1 MRSFSRLVQLSFI
14 ALTII
19 LISGCARPV
28 AFKQPD
34 TYQHSTAIPLRAA
47 FYMDGNLKN
56 MIISSRAASSGIAN
70 RWDIQ
75 VGDAVHKYATSY
87 LQNAFTG
94 FKEISAPGEGDYDIL
109 IKVADISYNMA
120 GQAAHSDLTFVIESP
135 GGTEL
140 FRNQYHA
147 DGPSGYGRVF
157 MGGAFAQKSAIRQ
170 STHVVM
176 ETIFKNLV
184 DDISSNYN
192 GWGL

>member
-1 MRSFSRLVQLSFI
+1 MRSFSKLVQLSLI
-14 ALTII
+14 ASAII

-28 AFKQPD
+28 TFKQPD
-34 TYQHSTAIPLRAA
+34 TYQYSSTMPLRAA
-47 FYMDGNLKN
+47 LYMDGNLKN
-56 MIISSRAASSGIAN
+56 MIVSSRAASSGIAN

-94 FKEISAPGEGDYDIL
+94 LKEVAAPGEGDYDIL
-109 IKVADISYNMA
+109 IKVADISFNMA
-120 GQAAHSDLTFVIESP
+120 GQAAHSDVTFVVESP

-140 FRNQYHA
+140 FRNTYHA

-157 MGGAFAQKSAIRQ
+157 MGGAFAQKSAIHQ

-176 ETIFKNLV
+176 ETIFKNFV
-184 DDISSNYN
+184 DDVSANYN
-192 GWGL
+192 EWGL